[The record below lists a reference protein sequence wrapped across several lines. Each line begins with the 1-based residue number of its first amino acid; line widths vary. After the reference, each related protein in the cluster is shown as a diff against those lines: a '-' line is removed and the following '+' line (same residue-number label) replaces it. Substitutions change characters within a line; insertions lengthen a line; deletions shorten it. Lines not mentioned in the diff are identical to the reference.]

1 MITEK
6 ITNGIPGP
14 RQHKNGNQ
22 HFAEVIAGSLIRSGI
37 VPNQELCERWFE
49 KIMLVR
55 PTGAYFRNLR
65 GDYGDMNER
74 EPEIPKFVLNL
85 GEEKVVCTPENTLAF
100 LYEEE
105 KYDHIFTS

>member
-1 MITEK
+1 
-6 ITNGIPGP
+6 
-14 RQHKNGNQ
+14 
-22 HFAEVIAGSLIRSGI
+22 
-37 VPNQELCERWFE
+37 
-49 KIMLVR
+49 
-55 PTGAYFRNLR
+55 
-65 GDYGDMNER
+65 MNER